1 MKNTTTIIITFIA
14 FFAVACSSAHKKT
27 NYLAEEQTQSYDRS
41 SVSHWGV
48 GGNQGR

>member
-1 MKNTTTIIITFIA
+1 MKKTKTIIITFIA
-14 FFAVACSSAHKKT
+14 FFAVACSSTRKKT
-27 NYLAEEQTQSYDRS
+27 NYLVEEEAQSYEHS